1 MSNATTNPFRTRLVA
16 EAVVSAY
23 IHEIAPT
30 EHAQH
35 GEPEPAEAA
44 SALVAARS
52 RRRICAP
59 APVPVLGIA
68 A

>member
-23 IHEIAPT
+23 IHEIAPS
-30 EHAQH
+30 ERPQH
-35 GEPEPAEAA
+35 GESEPTESA
-44 SALVAARS
+44 SALEAARG
-52 RRRICAP
+52 RRRISAP
-59 APVPVLGIA
+59 APVPALGVA